1 MLPGSCWKGNASVR
15 FSTRYGNMEN
25 GCVDKDLW
33 SLLAGAECYSLS
45 MWLSPSSIE
54 VPTGFFLC
62 AVQVILLRVVIAVLF
77 SHAFEQEN
85 LHKQG
90 TFSWLLNVFVNCPWA
105 CCVWSW
111 TKLCLCVIGSSWQ
124 LCDVFRYLHSF
135 KSRISHR
142 QRYVSLRP
150 CIREMRVGASK
161 MRLWSVLEHLWAS
174 WGRFRGVLEVSWRRL
189 AATWRRFGASYRF
202 LSDLNPSWRR
212 PGGDFETLGNLLEA
226 FCRRIEES

>member
-1 MLPGSCWKGNASVR
+1 MLPGSCWKGNDSVW

-33 SLLAGAECYSLS
+33 SILAGAESYSLS

-54 VPTGFFLC
+54 VPTGFFSC

-77 SHAFEQEN
+77 SDAFEQGN

-90 TFSWLLNVFVNCPWA
+90 TYSWLLNVFVNCPWT

-124 LCDVFRYLHSF
+124 LCDVFVLWLLFTVNWRDVLCCFFQQSMHWWSAMCGVSSF
-135 KSRISHR
+135 
-142 QRYVSLRP
+142 V
-150 CIREMRVGASK
+150 VA
-161 MRLWSVLEHLWAS
+161 
-174 WGRFRGVLEVSWRRL
+174 
-189 AATWRRFGASYRF
+189 
-202 LSDLNPSWRR
+202 
-212 PGGDFETLGNLLEA
+212 
-226 FCRRIEES
+226 